1 MMRHILLTIL
11 ALAFSFAPACTL
23 AAGNAKPAQAMRLVN
38 VAYLPATVE
47 QNCLLI
53 DKHGMLWLGTNS
65 GVKSYD
71 GYRFVTYRSDA
82 MSPGL
87 LPNNSVLSLA
97 EDKGDRLWIGT
108 RNGLVC
114 MDRKSG
120 KFTTYHMKKPSQR
133 EIYTLFVSNDGT
145 LWIGTDGG
153 VVCCNPDKRTFT
165 YLDADNTVVID
176 SDGKRQRL
184 WSFSAKSFA
193 EAPNGD
199 IYIGSWSNKIYRYDR
214 KKRLMHSFSIGGGSE
229 MEATYQLMFDPRGR
243 LWVSTWGGG
252 VKCLTRPGTPNDP
265 GLVDLYKGNK
275 AHSTSYK
282 LIYDPVANTVWS
294 CSRNGVG
301 IIDANNLDKG
311 FVLYDKIADGSGAK
325 LTNAVDLATDGSG
338 NIWVLTLN
346 NGLFRIDTRPSPF
359 TVLPVLDGKLSDR
372 RIHSMYTSDGNRFW
386 LSTSPFGVVLY
397 DRTSQR
403 TVENETT
410 QALASLPYNI
420 AHTHVSCITER
431 RPGELWLASNGHGI
445 ISISHGKAELK
456 NHSNCQYVKDD
467 YVKALC
473 RLRNGTMAI
482 GERHHLTFLSPAGES
497 RTLDT
502 DLDVCEIYE
511 DRSGNVWVATEN
523 KGILRLSGNLMRPKE
538 TQCRYYNPQN
548 GKFPVSDAIQ
558 CMEDSHGD
566 VWAISNSGG
575 LFLLDRNGDRFD
587 NFSNSLHWGLD
598 RVFSI
603 QEDKARRLW
612 ITTENA
618 LVCLSQEPNG
628 QIGYSTYTSENG
640 LGDIVFLPMSSLR
653 AGNELLFGSGGNI
666 IGINTEA
673 TGKARQAARSGVVVT
688 DLIIDGH
695 RYAELDSAERVR
707 LGRYTPQ
714 YLREITIPAAV
725 NKFSVEFALLAYTNT
740 QQCKYAYFL
749 EGYDQEWHY
758 VDATVR
764 QASFENMPS
773 GRYKLHIKAADS
785 DGRWTEMPYPLSIRV
800 LPPWYASTLAY
811 IAYLLLAVACVFFA
825 AMWYQ
830 RHLRTKNRLQMAV
843 VFTNIAHELLTP
855 LTVISVSADSI
866 GRENPAAGGHVAL
879 IHNNINRL
887 THMLRQILEVRKAQ
901 AGKLKL
907 KVSEAQLGEFCQE
920 TVQNLTPLF
929 NPRGLKLTLS
939 IDCMGTKAW
948 FDSDKLEKII
958 YNMLSNAA
966 KYSRE
971 NGTVRFSIRVND
983 NTATLQVADNGIG
996 ISRDKQRHLY
1006 DRFLDG
1012 DYRRMNVGGTGI
1024 GLSLVRDLTRLHH
1037 GRIKCESTEGVGTT
1051 FTVTFPTD
1059 RDSYSAD
1066 EIDDAPTSAMPCS
1079 EMDLLGGKNGL
1090 YPNNATTLQ
1099 EHSKVSSDKETN
1111 TDDDREKEYSV
1122 LLVEDNVELLRLM
1135 ENLLAPHYKVKTATN
1150 GEKAQRIIQKTA
1162 LDVVVTDVMM
1172 PVMDGIELTQWI
1184 KGSAEY
1190 SHLPVIML
1198 TAKVQS
1204 EYRNQGY
1211 RAGADDYIAKPF
1223 AVGDLLVRIDSIIA
1237 NRERI
1242 RRRFEAQTDFV
1253 VEEQHYSSPDKLFL
1267 ESVIAKIRENLAD
1280 SDYGR
1285 EQLAADLCVSSSSLY
1300 NKLRAMTGK
1309 NITGFI
1315 TSIRLKQACRILQ
1328 AEPDIRISEL
1338 AYRVGFATPRY
1349 FSQCFKKE
1357 FGMLVKDYVGKNI
1370 RPESGDDNDRIDRTD
1385 TDNNGKDTTN
1395 NDACT

>member
-11 ALAFSFAPACTL
+11 ALALSFAPVCTL
-23 AAGNAKPAQAMRLVN
+23 AVGKPKSVQAMRLVN

-165 YLDADNTVVID
+165 YLDADNTVAID

-184 WSFSAKSFA
+184 WLFSAKSFA

-301 IIDANNLDKG
+301 IIDANNLGKG

-456 NHSNCQYVKDD
+456 NCSNCQYVKDD

-558 CMEDSHGD
+558 CMEDSRGN

-575 LFLLDRNGDRFD
+575 LFLLDHNGDRFD

-603 QEDKARRLW
+603 QEDKVRRLW

-653 AGNELLFGSGGNI
+653 AGNELFFGSGGNI

-695 RYAELDSAERVR
+695 RYAELDSTERVR

-725 NKFSVEFALLAYTNT
+725 NKFSIEFALLAYTNT
-740 QQCKYAYFL
+740 QECKYAYFL

-773 GRYKLHIKAADS
+773 GSYKLHIKAADS
-785 DGRWTEMPYPLSIRV
+785 DGRWTEMPYSLSIRV

-811 IAYLLLAVACVFFA
+811 IVYLLLAVACVFFA

-887 THMLRQILEVRKAQ
+887 TRMLRQILEVRKAQ

-907 KVSEAQLGEFCQE
+907 KVSEALLGEFCQE
-920 TVQNLTPLF
+920 TVKNMTPIF
-929 NPRGLKLTLS
+929 NQRGLKLTLS
-939 IDCMGTKAW
+939 IDCRDTKAW

-958 YNMLSNAA
+958 YNLLSNAA
-966 KYSRE
+966 KYSKE
-971 NGTVRFSIRVND
+971 NGTVRFSIRVNGD
-983 NTATLQVADNGIG
+983 TATLQVEDNGIG
-996 ISRDKQRHLY
+996 ISAEKQRHLY

-1037 GRIKCESTEGVGTT
+1037 GRIKCESEEGVGTT

-1066 EIDDAPTSAMPCS
+1066 EIDDAPPSAMQCS
-1079 EMDLLGGKNGL
+1079 EKDLLGGKNGL
-1090 YPNNATTLQ
+1090 YPDNATTLQ
-1099 EHSKVSSDKETN
+1099 EHSTVSSDKETN

-1135 ENLLAPHYKVKTATN
+1135 ENLLAQHFKVKTATN

-1184 KGSAEY
+1184 KGSSGY

-1211 RAGADDYIAKPF
+1211 WAGADDYIAKPF

-1309 NITGFI
+1309 NISGFI
-1315 TSIRLKQACRILQ
+1315 ASIRLKQACRILQ

-1357 FGMLVKDYVGKNI
+1357 FGMLVKDYVDRNI
-1370 RPESGDDNDRIDRTD
+1370 RPGDGNDNDRTD
-1385 TDNNGKDTTN
+1385 NSDTYNNGKGTTN

>member
-1 MMRHILLTIL
+1 MMRRIHLIILTLTLSI
-11 ALAFSFAPACTL
+11 ASCASFAAEPLRRTSV
-23 AAGNAKPAQAMRLVN
+23 MRLVN

-53 DKHGMLWLGTNS
+53 DKHGKLWLGTNS

-82 MSPGL
+82 LSPGL

-114 MDRKSG
+114 MDRMTG
-120 KFTTYHMKKPSQR
+120 KFTTYHLKKPSQR
-133 EIYTLFVSNDGT
+133 EIYSLFVSNDGT

-153 VVCCNPDKRTFT
+153 VVCCDPDKRTFT
-165 YLDADNTVVID
+165 YLDADNTMVVG
-176 SDGKRQRL
+176 SDGKRHRL
-184 WSFSAKSFA
+184 GTFSAKSFA
-193 EAPNGD
+193 EARNGD

-214 KKRLMHSFSIGGGSE
+214 KKRLMHSITIDGGSG
-229 MEATYQLMFDPRGR
+229 MEATYRLMFDPRGR
-243 LWVSTWGGG
+243 LWMSTWGDGI
-252 VKCLTRPGTPNDP
+252 KCLTRPGASN
-265 GLVDLYKGNK
+265 GQGMVDLYKGDK
-275 AHSTSYK
+275 THSTSYK
-282 LIYDPVANTVWS
+282 LIYDPVSNTVWS

-301 IIDANNLDKG
+301 IIDANDLNKG
-311 FVLYDKIADGSGAK
+311 FVLYDRIADGSGAK
-325 LTNAVDLATDGSG
+325 LTNAVDLATDGNG
-338 NIWVLTLN
+338 NIWVQTQN

-359 TVLPVLDGKLSDR
+359 TVLPVLGGQLSDR
-372 RIHSMYTSDGNRFW
+372 KIHSMYTADGNRFW
-386 LSTSPFGVVLY
+386 LATSPFGIVLY
-397 DRTSQR
+397 DRTAQR
-403 TVENETT
+403 TVENEDTR
-410 QALASLPYNI
+410 ALASLPYNI
-420 AHTHVSCITER
+420 AHTHISCITER
-431 RPGELWLASNGHGI
+431 KAGELWLASNGHGI
-445 ISISHGKAELK
+445 ITVKNGKVELK
-456 NHSNCQYVKDD
+456 NHTNCQYVKDD

-473 RLRNGTMAI
+473 RLHNGIMAV
-482 GERHHLTFLSPAGES
+482 GERHHLTFLSTTGES
-497 RTLDT
+497 RTLDI
-502 DLDVCEIYE
+502 DLDVCEISE
-511 DRSGNVWVATEN
+511 DRSGNVWVSTEN

-548 GKFPVSDAIQ
+548 GKFPVNDAIQ
-558 CMEDSHGD
+558 CMEDSRGN

-575 LFLLDRNGDRFD
+575 LFRLDNTGDRFE
-587 NFSNSLHWGLD
+587 NFSNSLHWGID
-598 RVFSI
+598 RAFSI
-603 QEDKARRLW
+603 EEDKAQRLW

-618 LVCLSQEPNG
+618 LVCLSHESDK

-640 LGDIVFLPMSSLR
+640 LGNIAFLPKSSLR
-653 AGNELLFGSGGNI
+653 TGNELYFGSGGNI

-673 TGKARQAARSGVVVT
+673 IGKAHQVARSGVVVT

-695 RYAELDSAERVR
+695 RYAELDSTERVK

-714 YLREITIPAAV
+714 YLREMTIPAAV

-749 EGYDQEWHY
+749 EGYDDEWHY
-758 VDATVR
+758 ADATVR

-785 DGRWTEMPYPLSIRV
+785 DGRWTEMPYSLSIRV
-800 LPPWYASTLAY
+800 LPPWYASALAFAVY
-811 IAYLLLAVACVFFA
+811 FLLAIACVFFA
-825 AMWYQ
+825 AMWYR

-866 GRENPAAGGHVAL
+866 GRENPAASGHVAL

-907 KVSEAQLGEFCQE
+907 KVSEGLLGDFCQE
-920 TVQNLTPLF
+920 TVQGLMPIF
-929 NPRGLKLTLS
+929 DRRGLELTMT
-939 IDCMGTKAW
+939 IDCMGMKAW

-958 YNMLSNAA
+958 YNLLSNAA
-966 KYSRE
+966 KYSKE
-971 NGTVRFSIRVND
+971 NGAVRFSVRING
-983 NTATLQVADNGIG
+983 NTAELQVADNGIG
-996 ISRDKQRHLY
+996 ISQEKQRHLY

-1012 DYRRMNVGGTGI
+1012 DYRRMNVSGTGI
-1024 GLSLVRDLTRLHH
+1024 GLSLVHDLTRLHH
-1037 GRIKCESTEGVGTT
+1037 GKIRCKSAEGVGTT
-1051 FTVTFPTD
+1051 FTITFPTD
-1059 RDSYSAD
+1059 RNSYSTG
-1066 EIDDAPTSAMPCS
+1066 EIDDTPKSSVQRSGMG
-1079 EMDLLGGKNGL
+1079 LLGSETDFLSDSTAPAQERSEEALNGRM
-1090 YPNNATTLQ
+1090 PQDNDH
-1099 EHSKVSSDKETN
+1099 E
-1111 TDDDREKEYSV
+1111 REYSV
-1122 LLVEDNVELLRLM
+1122 LLVEDNIELLRLM
-1135 ENLLAPHYKVKTATN
+1135 EKLLAQHFKVKTATN
-1150 GEKAQRIIQKTA
+1150 GEKAQKIIQRTA

-1184 KGSAEY
+1184 KESSEY

-1198 TAKVQS
+1198 TAKVQN

-1211 RAGADDYIAKPF
+1211 RAGADDYIVKPF
-1223 AVGDLLVRIDSIIA
+1223 AVADLLVRINNIID

-1242 RRRFEAQTDFV
+1242 RRRFEAQTDFT
-1253 VEEQHYSSPDKLFL
+1253 VEEQHYSDPDKLFL
-1267 ESVIAKIRENLAD
+1267 EKAIAKVQENIAD
-1280 SDYGR
+1280 NDYGR

-1315 TSIRLKQACRILQ
+1315 ASIKLKQACRILQ
-1328 AEPDIRISEL
+1328 TEPDIRVNEL
-1338 AYRVGFATPRY
+1338 AYRVGFSTPRY

-1357 FGMLVKDYVGKNI
+1357 FGMLVKDYVDKNI
-1370 RPESGDDNDRIDRTD
+1370 RPESGGDNGKTD
-1385 TDNNGKDTTN
+1385 CEDADNNGKDTTN
-1395 NDACT
+1395 NDVCT